1 MTLAKLARQGRP
13 NEAARNEIFLLGEVG
28 GGLGAIVVVDVAVV
42 IVALLR
48 SIVLFGA
55 ALPRSVVECGL
66 SADIETG

>member
-1 MTLAKLARQGRP
+1 MKQ
-13 NEAARNEIFLLGEVG
+13 RNAIFLLGEVG

-55 ALPRSVVECGL
+55 ALPRSV
-66 SADIETG
+66 S